1 MTPTARD
8 LVEAGAI
15 DMATYWH
22 NSWETMAPEPKVMYL
37 TASRAAL
44 IATFKKLAEDG
55 PTEAMLEAGM
65 EESKMS
71 PEIHERGHRTGR
83 SLSAST
89 GECCEIF
96 KAMSA
101 TLLRELEGLTP

>member
-8 LVEAGAI
+8 LVETGAI

-44 IATFKKLAEDG
+44 IATFRKLAEDG
-55 PTEAMLEAGM
+55 PTEALQLVLDDMTDEACAGW
-65 EESKMS
+65 
-71 PEIHERGHRTGR
+71 RVVCR
-83 SLSAST
+83 A
-89 GECCEIF
+89 
-96 KAMSA
+96 
-101 TLLRELEGLTP
+101 LLRELEDLTP